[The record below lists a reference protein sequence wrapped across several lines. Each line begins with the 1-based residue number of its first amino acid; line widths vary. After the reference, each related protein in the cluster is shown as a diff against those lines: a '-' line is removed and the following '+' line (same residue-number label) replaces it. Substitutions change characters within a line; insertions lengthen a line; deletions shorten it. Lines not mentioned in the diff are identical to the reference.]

1 MAVDDQTILKVN
13 LLPDNQDAS
22 VELTSSS
29 PDLDTFVKKIVAYK
43 DKIDVET
50 ITVMCDDEQFDTDS
64 FKEIVTTSIKDF
76 LKAIALEQTKFDE
89 VIAGLKEEQVGEE
102 QAKESQ
108 ADA

>member
-1 MAVDDQTILKVN
+1 MAADDQTILKVN

-29 PDLDTFVKKIVAYK
+29 PDLDAFVEKIVAYK
-43 DKIDVET
+43 DKIKVET

-76 LKAIALEQTKFDE
+76 LEAIDLEQEKFDE
-89 VIAGLKEEQVGEE
+89 VIAGLEEEQVGEE
-102 QAKESQ
+102 QAKEGQ
-108 ADA
+108 VDA

>member
-1 MAVDDQTILKVN
+1 MAADDQTILKVN

-29 PDLDTFVKKIVAYK
+29 PDLDAFVEKIVAYK
-43 DKIDVET
+43 DKIKVET
-50 ITVMCDDEQFDTDS
+50 ITVMCDDEQFDTES

-76 LKAIALEQTKFDE
+76 LTAIALEQTKFDE
-89 VIAGLKEEQVGEE
+89 VIEGLKDEQDGEE
-102 QAKESQ
+102 QDKEGQ